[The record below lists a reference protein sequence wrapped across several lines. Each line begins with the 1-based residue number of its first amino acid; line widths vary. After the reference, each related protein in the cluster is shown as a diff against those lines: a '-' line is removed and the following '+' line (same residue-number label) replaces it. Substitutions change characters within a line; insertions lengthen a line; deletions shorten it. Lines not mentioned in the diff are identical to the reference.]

1 MDIPLPV
8 GRLTD
13 EATSAKPAIARHR
26 RKLIVAVALTLFVA
40 TGLAGYLLSGTTAH
54 PAYRLA
60 TVTRGPVTASI
71 IASGTVNPVR
81 SVQVGS
87 QVSGQIKQL
96 DADFNSRVSKGQLV
110 ARIDPALFETQV
122 AQASADLQVA
132 MANVAVQQATTER
145 AKADLDS
152 ARATLES
159 FKAQTQKASIAAQDS
174 WRIADRARRLA
185 ETGAGT
191 IADRDTTQA
200 IYDQAAA
207 QMHTAQAQEAV
218 QQANIASAQAAFGVA
233 RANLAM
239 AQAQIAQKQA
249 VLDTAQVNLDH
260 TYIRAPVDGTVVLRN
275 VDVGQTVVAS
285 LQAPLIFTI
294 AQDLSQMQVD
304 ASVDE
309 ADVGGVKVGQTVTF
323 SVDAYPGRVFRGSV
337 QQVRIAPQ
345 VVQNV
350 VTYDV
355 VVSAPNP
362 DLALLPGLTANTR
375 VITDHRDD
383 ALLIPNAA
391 LRYRPA
397 GATGAPPTGN
407 AGSVWLVGANF
418 HPIEAKLKLGIGDGN
433 VTEVIDGALHPGAQV
448 IIGEAPTGAPAAPQ
462 SSPGVTTGPRL

>member
-13 EATSAKPAIARHR
+13 EAISAKPTIALR
-26 RKLIVAVALTLFVA
+26 RWKLIVAAMLALLVAA
-40 TGLAGYLLSGTTAH
+40 GLAAYLLSGTANH

-71 IASGTVNPVR
+71 IASGTVNPVT
-81 SVQVGS
+81 SVQVGY
-87 QVSGQIKQL
+87 QVSGQIKEL

-110 ARIDPALFETQV
+110 ARIYPALFETQV
-122 AQASADLQVA
+122 AQAKADLQVA
-132 MANVAVQQATTER
+132 MANVAVQQATADR
-145 AKADLDS
+145 AAADLDG

-159 FKAQTQKASIAAQDS
+159 FKAQTQKASVAAQDT

-207 QMHTAQAQEAV
+207 QVHTAQAQEEV
-218 QQANIASAQAAFGVA
+218 QQANIASVQAALGMA
-233 RANLAM
+233 SANQAM
-239 AQAQIAQKQA
+239 AQAQLAQKQA
-249 VLDTAQVNLDH
+249 ALDTAQVNLDH

-294 AQDLSQMQVD
+294 AQDLSRMQVD

-309 ADVGGVKVGQTVTF
+309 ADVGGVKVGQAVTF
-323 SVDAYPGRVFRGSV
+323 SVDAYPGRAFQGSV

-355 VVSAPNP
+355 VVSAPNT
-362 DLALLPGLTANTR
+362 DLALVPGLTANTR

-383 ALLIPNAA
+383 ALLISNAA
-391 LRYRPA
+391 LRYRPP
-397 GATGAPPTGN
+397 GATGASQ
-407 AGSVWLVGANF
+407 GSNTAEVWLVGSNGRPA
-418 HPIEAKLKLGIGDGN
+418 AVKLRLVISDGN
-433 VTEVIDGALHPGAQV
+433 VTEVVEGALQPGAQV
-448 IIGEAPTGAPAAPQ
+448 IIGEAPTGAPTTSQ
-462 SSPGVTTGPRL
+462 NSPGMTPGPRF